1 MIVSLG
7 LHVYGLNW
15 GLPSRWNVDEEVI
28 ASVQVLAQGSVDPMP
43 DKPPL
48 YRYVLAAFLIPFF
61 VFQKIAGVD
70 LAGIRAS
77 ASISW
82 IQLALDYPDFAT
94 RLFLYARLF
103 SACLGTAIVYVVYRL
118 GALLFGRLAG
128 LFGAAI
134 LAVTQGFVISNHYAR
149 SETLVNFL
157 AVVVVY
163 LCLRGLRRRGFL
175 RHFYAASI
183 LAGLAT
189 TAKINGAIL
198 LAPVMASYV
207 VFSLRDYWRDG
218 QPERSNVGAL
228 LRLVTNRSLY
238 ISIGLMLVGMLLGF
252 GAQPSLLVETMGRA
266 YTMQRGGHYGGSGPL
281 LPVALLNYTIHL
293 VSVFGIA
300 NAVFIFLGVVYCW
313 RKWVGSDERD
323 SLVVVFSLLIPY
335 FIAVSSVRHEFAYTK
350 LIILIVPFLAV
361 FGGSVMGDLWM
372 RRARWRVEL
381 AGIIVTAFLYSFSY
395 SLAADYVLARKDIRY
410 EVTSWMR
417 ANIPRGSSVE
427 VLQQPG
433 FLFSEVELYPSF
445 DFVYFG
451 NHSKEYRGSLFH
463 PRNVSGEYVEALRR
477 DGPTSE
483 YFIVGQMFPEIVVR
497 WPLMKEYEGRDV
509 FYGFFS
515 RMCRGE
521 YGYTLVKAFYAWN
534 WSERSELISGLS
546 YPHSLVWY
554 PTDWSYVPTAI
565 FVFRRSGARVLGTS
579 MDEGVDRCREWGAKR

>member
-1 MIVSLG
+1 MSLG
-7 LHVYGLNW
+7 LHTYGLNW

-48 YRYVLAAFLIPFF
+48 YRYALAAFLIPFF
-61 VFQKIAGVD
+61 VLQKIAGVD

-77 ASISW
+77 ASMSW

-94 RLFLYARLF
+94 WLFLYARLF
-103 SACLGTAIVYVVYRL
+103 SACLGTAIVYLVYRL

-163 LCLRGLRRRGFL
+163 LCLRGLRQRGFL

-183 LAGLAT
+183 LTGLAT
-189 TAKINGAIL
+189 TAKLNGAIL
-198 LAPVMASYV
+198 MAPVMASYV
-207 VFSLRDYWRDG
+207 VFCLQDYRSDG
-218 QPERSNVGAL
+218 QPELSKAEVL
-228 LRLVTNRSLY
+228 VRLVTNRALY
-238 ISIGLMLVGMLLGF
+238 ISIGLMLVGALLGF
-252 GAQPSLLVETMGRA
+252 GAQPRVLVETIEMGYRV
-266 YTMQRGGHYGGSGPL
+266 QRGGHYGGSGSL
-281 LPVALLNYTIHL
+281 FPVSLLNYTIHL
-293 VSVFGIA
+293 VSVFGVA
-300 NAVFIFLGVVYCW
+300 NAFFVFLGVVCCW
-313 RKWVGSDERD
+313 REWARGAERGS
-323 SLVVVFSLLIPY
+323 LAVVFSLLIPY
-335 FIAVSSVRHEFAYTK
+335 FIAASSIHHEFAYTK
-350 LIILIVPFLAV
+350 FIILIVPFLAI
-361 FGGSVMGDLWM
+361 FGGRVMGDLWM
-372 RRARWRVEL
+372 RFSRWKMGVMSV
-381 AGIIVTAFLYSFSY
+381 IVTTFLYSVSY

-410 EVTSWMR
+410 QVTSWMS

-427 VLQQPG
+427 VLQQPS
-433 FLFSEVELYPSF
+433 FLFSDVELYSLF

-463 PRNVSGEYVEALRR
+463 PRNMSGEYVEALRR

-483 YFIVGQMFPEIVVR
+483 YFIVGQLFPEIVVR
-497 WPLMKEYEGRDV
+497 WPLTKGYEGHDV
-509 FYGFFS
+509 FYGFLG

-521 YGYTLVKAFYAWN
+521 YRYTLVKAFYAWN
-534 WSERSELISGLS
+534 WSVRSELIPGLS

-565 FVFRRSGARVLGTS
+565 FVFRRSGARVLGPS
-579 MDEGVDRCREWGAKR
+579 MDEGVNRCLEWGAKR